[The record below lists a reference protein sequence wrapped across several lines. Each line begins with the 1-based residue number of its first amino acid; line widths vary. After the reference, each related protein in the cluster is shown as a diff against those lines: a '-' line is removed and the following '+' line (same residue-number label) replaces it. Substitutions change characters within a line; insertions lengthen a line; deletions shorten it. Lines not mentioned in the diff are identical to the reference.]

1 LRAKEK
7 SQRWEEELTS
17 GPHLSANERKK
28 KKKKGRGRAG
38 LAARL
43 NGSRGLTRLKE
54 KLGRTGK
61 KRKGMENERWASGRL
76 GRASC
81 WAAGWKRRK
90 GEGRGGWGFVFF
102 LFFQTFEIE
111 LFSNLSRFLK
121 HFKASHQQKKHH
133 AFKS

>member
-17 GPHLSANERKK
+17 GPHLSANERRK

-61 KRKGMENERWASGRL
+61 KRKGMENERWAGGRL
-76 GRASC
+76 GRT
-81 WAAGWKRRK
+81 G
-90 GEGRGGWGFVFF
+90 
-102 LFFQTFEIE
+102 
-111 LFSNLSRFLK
+111 
-121 HFKASHQQKKHH
+121 
-133 AFKS
+133 

>member
-1 LRAKEK
+1 
-7 SQRWEEELTS
+7 
-17 GPHLSANERKK
+17 LSASER

-43 NGSRGLTRLKE
+43 NGPRGLTGLKV

-61 KRKGMENERWASGRL
+61 IRKGMENERWAGGRL

-90 GEGRGGWGFVFF
+90 GEGRVG
-102 LFFQTFEIE
+102 
-111 LFSNLSRFLK
+111 
-121 HFKASHQQKKHH
+121 
-133 AFKS
+133 